1 MTDAPQR
8 AQVDRAIALYGT
20 TEPVPDRLELEAGP
34 VSLTF
39 ENGALRWIRL
49 GDVEV
54 LRGIAFL
61 VRDRNWGTPSAEIS
75 GIDLEQTQGGFRL
88 RFGALCRTPDGD
100 LPWTAEITGS
110 VDGTLRFTGRATP
123 PQDFVTNRTGF
134 VILHPLERVAGC
146 PVDVT
151 HVDGSKR
158 RARFPALIDP
168 EQCFFDIRALSHEV
182 APGLWATC
190 TMEGDAWEMEDH
202 RNWLDASFK
211 TYVRPLAL
219 PHPYTIPGGSTV
231 TQSVTLSFFGIP
243 PTVQKRRAE
252 RPVEITLGS
261 AGTTHMPM
269 IGLRAPVQWLKE
281 AEAALD
287 LLRPVRPQ
295 LVNGRIDPRAGHGI
309 GEIKRYGSLAEKLGA
324 GLMLELVVPARRD
337 PPVELGEFV
346 AQLRDSGVYPESIA
360 VALAEDRIRQ
370 EPGAPPPPL
379 ALLGAVY
386 RAAREA
392 LPGLTIGGGTFAFFT
407 ELNRNWPP
415 LGLIDYVTHMV
426 SSVVHAADDRSMIEN
441 LESIRHIG
449 GTVRAFADKTPHRVV
464 ASAIGLE
471 TGPGGD
477 PAPNP
482 ENRRTAMAR
491 MDPRQRGLFGAAW
504 TLAAI
509 GEWARGGVAAVTPAA
524 LAGEFGTAYRP
535 LPYPQPWFDD
545 FGRAA
550 VYPLYHVIAGM
561 AQAAGH
567 ELIESASS
575 DPSGIASIAHR
586 LPGGGARLWLAN
598 LCDRPRQVRP
608 PPLAGNA
615 RLSCLDQSR
624 FGAAAL
630 DPAFLETCS
639 EPLTTNEI
647 EIGAYGVVRIESG
660 R

>member
-20 TEPVPDRLELEAGP
+20 AEPVPDRLELEAGP
-34 VSLTF
+34 ASLTF

-49 GDVEV
+49 GEVEV
-54 LRGIAFL
+54 LRGVAFL
-61 VRDRNWGTPSAEIS
+61 VRDRNWGTPSPEIS
-75 GIDLEQTQGGFRL
+75 RLDLEQTPGGFCL
-88 RFGALCRTPDGD
+88 RFGALCRSSDGD
-100 LPWTAEITGS
+100 LPWSAEITGS
-110 VDGTLRFTGRATP
+110 ADGTLRFIGRAAP
-123 PQDFVTNRTGF
+123 ALDFVTNRTGF

-146 PVDVT
+146 PVEVT

-168 EQCFFDIRALSHEV
+168 EQCFFDISALSHEV
-182 APGLWATC
+182 MPGLWATC

-231 TQSVTLSFFGIP
+231 TQSVTLRFSGAP
-243 PTVQKRRAE
+243 SAMQRQRAE
-252 RPVEITLGS
+252 RPVEIALG
-261 AGTTHMPM
+261 GTGASRMPM
-269 IGLRAPVQWLKE
+269 IGLRAPVEWLKE

-295 LVNGRIDPRAGHGI
+295 LVNGRIDPRAGHGVR
-309 GEIKRYGSLAEKLGA
+309 ELKQYGALAEALDA

-337 PPVELGEFV
+337 PSLELGEF
-346 AQLRDSGVYPESIA
+346 ATQLRDSGVRPESIA

-415 LGLIDYVTHMV
+415 LGLIDYATHMV
-426 SSVVHAADDRSMIEN
+426 SSVVHAADDRSMMEN
-441 LESIRHIG
+441 LESVRHIVA
-449 GTVRAFADKTPHRVV
+449 TVRAFAGKMPHRVV

-471 TGPGGD
+471 TGTGGD

-482 ENRRTAMAR
+482 ENRRAAMAR
-491 MDPRQRGLFGAAW
+491 RDPRHRGLFGAAW
-504 TLAAI
+504 ALAAI

-524 LAGEFGTAYRP
+524 LAGEFGIAHGA
-535 LPYPQPWFDD
+535 LPYAQPWFDD
-545 FGRAA
+545 LGRPA
-550 VYPLYHVIAGM
+550 VFPVYHVIAGM
-561 AQAAGH
+561 AQAAGQAV
-567 ELIESASS
+567 IESTSS
-575 DPSGIASIAHR
+575 DSGRVASIAHR
-586 LPGGGARLWLAN
+586 LPDGGMRLWLAN
-598 LCDRPRQVRP
+598 LRDGAQRVALPRFVGDAS
-608 PPLAGNA
+608 LA
-615 RLSCLDQSR
+615 RLDQSG
-624 FGAAAL
+624 FEAAVL
-630 DPAFLETCS
+630 DPAFFDSHGES
-639 EPLTTNEI
+639 LTTDDI

-660 R
+660 S